1 MKDNSSKKRI
11 GCILASIHTG
21 TAPSLWSHLVNQA
34 NRMGEAFFIFPG
46 GMLDAQTESE
56 FLRNSIYKLANP
68 ENIDALISWGSTIG
82 GAVSVEELNQFHE
95 NFEPLPMVTIGH
107 KVPRYSCV
115 DFDAYSGMKSLVQH
129 FIRNHGSRRIA
140 FLRGPESHVSAGERY
155 RAFLDV
161 LKEENLLF
169 DGYERLIT
177 EPFLWSEGEKAV
189 VQLYEE
195 RHLVPGQ
202 DYDTLIGSSDLMLFS
217 AVRYLQRYGF
227 RIPQDVRVAAFNDS
241 TESRIFSTQFT
252 TVHMPYA
259 ELGRAAFTKICK
271 CLENPLEP
279 MKESKLSTQ
288 LVIRESCGCNKIM
301 DFCNIVQQKEADKDV
316 EGLKNDLLENMKK
329 IFQMDD
335 EVSSGLFWQIIE
347 ALQAQNTEMLFN
359 HLGVALNRFFVNG
372 GDVRLVFNAFVAVQ
386 ESPLVKAEYYS
397 KISRGIYH
405 LIIKTHSSVLSFNKY
420 ESEKRYAVLNSLKC
434 DMLSAHDRKE
444 LISILREHLVELGI
458 TSLAIVLYEND
469 EFSKYIGGFS
479 FSSDPEGK
487 AELHSELFPSKRLVP
502 VSHEK
507 EFSTETYVVQPLFIE
522 NQPLGYI
529 ITNVPFF
536 DGVLYED
543 LRSAISS
550 SLHGIFL
557 FEQTLASKKIAE
569 RAEHAKT
576 EFFANVGAD
585 LSDPLEEI
593 AAKLDQL
600 EATINSGDINKDI
613 LSEQLLFIRS
623 QVNAQLEKTNML
635 VDLTLSQVDDLAV
648 EKRLFNI
655 SEIFPEIQNFPVL
668 YGDPDQLT
676 KAFSLIREE
685 YNFGFNYSL
694 ERDGV
699 HLVFAA
705 QRISVANWAKPSML
719 FAEKIILLQFGEL
732 IAEKDFC
739 SVVLPYPNLA
749 SLAPSKSGKIPE
761 RIISFSE
768 DLEEISS
775 MKLPIIRKTTGNYS
789 EFSRLDK
796 IAASLL
802 AWKFDDASMK
812 DIVNMYSLRHH
823 PELFRAPMLCFVKNP
838 DSTTLLDLLEN
849 AVRSKREE
857 PILFI
862 DSMVTSYEGWAKP
875 ENVIAINS
883 MADFD
888 SAVSQILPSLI
899 VFEKVDINAIKAI
912 RRRPDTVLVPILILP
927 ETIVSGPEADE
938 VCALPRLLLC
948 NRGVASSAQFAE
960 RIRGVLN
967 GDEILPPHTG
977 ALVKKAILYLNEN
990 ASAQIV
996 RWKLA
1001 DSVHVSEDYLTR
1013 IFHKE
1018 IGLSLWEYLNRYRI
1032 FLATDL
1038 LLNTNGTIYEI
1049 AEQTGFQDQAY
1060 FCRVFK
1066 KIHGVPPGKIRNKS
1080 ERRSE

>member
-1 MKDNSSKKRI
+1 MKDNPSKKRI

-68 ENIDALISWGSTIG
+68 ENIDGLISWGSTIG
-82 GAVSVEELNQFHE
+82 GAVSVEELNQFHAK
-95 NFEPLPMVTIGH
+95 FEPLPMVTIGH

-115 DFDAYSGMKSLVQH
+115 DFDAYNGMKILVQH
-129 FIRNHGSRRIA
+129 FIRSHGSRRIA

-155 RAFLDV
+155 KAFLDV
-161 LKEENLLF
+161 LEEENLLF
-169 DGYERLIT
+169 DGYEKLIT
-177 EPFLWSEGEKAV
+177 DPFLWSEGEKAII
-189 VQLYEE
+189 QLYEE

-227 RIPQDVRVAAFNDS
+227 RIPKDVRVAAFNDS

-271 CLENPLEP
+271 CLENPIEP
-279 MKESKLSTQ
+279 MEETKLSTQ

-301 DFCNIVQQKEADKDV
+301 DFCSVSQQKETDKST
-316 EGLKNDLLENMKK
+316 NDLRNNLLDSIKT
-329 IFQMDD
+329 IFKMDD
-335 EVSSGLFWQIIE
+335 EVSSGLFSQIID
-347 ALQAQNTEMLFN
+347 ALIVQDTEVFFN
-359 HLGVALNRFFVNG
+359 QVDIALNRFFANG
-372 GDVRLVFNAFVAVQ
+372 GDVRSVFNAFVAIQ
-386 ESPLVKAEYYS
+386 ESPLVDQEYYS
-397 KISRGIYH
+397 KILKAVYPLVIKIY
-405 LIIKTHSSVLSFNKY
+405 SSTLSFNKY
-420 ESEKRYAVLNSLKC
+420 ESEKRYAILNSLKC

-444 LISILREHLVELGI
+444 LITILREHLVELGI

-479 FSSDPEGK
+479 FVEGSDGSPEV
-487 AELHSELFPSKRLVP
+487 HSELFPSKRLVP
-502 VSHEK
+502 ASHEK

-585 LSDPLEEI
+585 LSDPLVEI
-593 AAKLDQL
+593 ASKLDQMEKTL
-600 EATINSGDINKDI
+600 NAESLNKDI

-623 QVNAQLEKTNML
+623 QVNAQLEKTNLL

-648 EKRLFNI
+648 EKRLFNL
-655 SEIFPEIQNFPVL
+655 SEIFPEIQDYPIL

-676 KAFSLIREE
+676 KAFGLIREE
-685 YNFGFNYSL
+685 YNSSFSYSL
-694 ERDGV
+694 EKDGI
-699 HLVFAA
+699 HFVFVA
-705 QRISVANWAKPSML
+705 QRTSVANWAKPSML
-719 FAEKIILLQFGEL
+719 FAEKIIQLQFGEVMF
-732 IAEKDFC
+732 EKDC
-739 SVVLPYPNLA
+739 CTVVLPYPNLA

-761 RIISFSE
+761 RIIAFSE
-768 DLEEISS
+768 DLDEISS

-796 IAASLL
+796 ISASLI

-823 PELFRAPMLCFVKNP
+823 PELFRAPMLCFVKEP
-838 DSTTLLDLLEN
+838 VSPTLLDLLEN
-849 AVRSKREE
+849 AVRSKREG

-888 SAVSQILPSLI
+888 SAVSQILPSMI
-899 VFEKVDINAIKAI
+899 VFEKVDLAAIKAI

-927 ETIVSGPEADE
+927 ETIVSGPETE
-938 VCALPRLLLC
+938 EICALPRLLLC
-948 NRGVASSAQFAE
+948 NRGVASSSQFAE

-977 ALVKKAILYLNEN
+977 ALVKKAILYLNET
-990 ASAQIV
+990 ASGQVV

-1018 IGLSLWEYLNRYRI
+1018 IGLSLWEYLTRYRI

-1049 AEQTGFQDQAY
+1049 AEQSGFQDQAY

-1080 ERRSE
+1080 DRRSE